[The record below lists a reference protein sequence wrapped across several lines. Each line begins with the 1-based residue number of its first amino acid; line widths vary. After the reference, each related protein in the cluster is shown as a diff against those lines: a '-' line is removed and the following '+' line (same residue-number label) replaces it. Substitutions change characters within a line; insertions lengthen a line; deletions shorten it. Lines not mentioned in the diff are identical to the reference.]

1 MAGGAEGQ
9 LQWQVGQKVSFSG
22 KWGRRSALVAGEAEG
37 QLQWQVGQKVSFR
50 GRWGRRSASVAG
62 GADTEK
68 GICLSKCGST
78 VELSDG
84 GVWGVLFLTS
94 DGRYRTRLY
103 VLKH

>member
-1 MAGGAEGQ
+1 M
-9 LQWQVGQKVSFSG
+9 
-22 KWGRRSALVAGEAEG
+22 
-37 QLQWQVGQKVSFR
+37 
-50 GRWGRRSASVAG
+50 AG

-68 GICLSKCGST
+68 GICLSRCGST
-78 VELSDG
+78 MELSDG